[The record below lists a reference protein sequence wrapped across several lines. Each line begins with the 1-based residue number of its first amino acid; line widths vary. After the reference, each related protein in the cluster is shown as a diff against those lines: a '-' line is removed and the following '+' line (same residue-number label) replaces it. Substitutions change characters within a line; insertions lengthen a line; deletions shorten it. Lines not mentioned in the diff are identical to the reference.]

1 MKLKKSPLLL
11 LIITFIFVITGLGFT
26 YFKHNKTI
34 PSKNNV
40 TKKNWLDDPYL
51 RWSYTHMKEF
61 TLINEV
67 NNNPDHVS
75 HFSTTSQNLDD
86 FAVERRFGHTTPLK
100 NF

>member
-1 MKLKKSPLLL
+1 M
-11 LIITFIFVITGLGFT
+11 
-26 YFKHNKTI
+26 
-34 PSKNNV
+34 

-67 NNNPDHVS
+67 NHNPDQVS
-75 HFSTTSQNLDD
+75 HFSTALQNLDD
-86 FAVERRFGHTTPLK
+86 FAVERRLGNTTPLK

>member
-1 MKLKKSPLLL
+1 MKLKISLLL
-11 LIITFIFVITGLGFT
+11 LIITFMFVITGLGFT

-67 NNNPDHVS
+67 KNNRITFPT
-75 HFSTTSQNLDD
+75 STALQNLDD
-86 FAVERRFGHTTPLK
+86 FAVERRFEIQLL
-100 NF
+100 